1 MDIMLIILMI
11 ALGIFFIFVS
21 QYLIEKN
28 GIINVYLIYNIVS
41 FLLSFKTLEVFGIN
55 VNANIV
61 LSSLFTMITYLLIEK
76 LNIKEYKNLIKQTIT
91 INIFISIFLLV
102 SSLYIGS
109 INDVNSVNMQNI
121 FFNNYKILI
130 SYPIV
135 TLISQ
140 ILVLLITNII
150 KDSVKN
156 TNIRIIISNLTI
168 LMIESILF
176 YISSYIF
183 KGDFNYL
190 LVLIISN
197 YLIKVIV
204 TSIYTPFIS
213 YLINLK
219 KVRL

>member
-11 ALGIFFIFVS
+11 ILGIFFIFIS

-41 FLLSFKTLEVFGIN
+41 FLLSFKILEVFEIN
-55 VNANIV
+55 INSNII
-61 LSSLFTMITYLLIEK
+61 LSSLFTMITYLLVEK
-76 LNIKEYKNLIKQTIT
+76 LSIKEYKNLIKQTFT
-91 INIFISIFLLV
+91 INIFLSIGLLISSF
-102 SSLYIGS
+102 YIGS
-109 INDVNSVNMQNI
+109 VNDINSVNMQNI
-121 FFNNYKILI
+121 FLNNYKILI

-135 TLISQ
+135 TLINQ
-140 ILVLLITNII
+140 ILILLMTNII
-150 KDSVKN
+150 KESIKN
-156 TNIRIIISNLTI
+156 INIRIIITNLTI
-168 LMIESILF
+168 LMIETILF

-183 KGDFNYL
+183 TGEFNYL

-197 YLIKVIV
+197 YLIKVII
-204 TSIYTPFIS
+204 TSLYTPFIS